1 MAISSAPLKHSGI
14 HESDQMEMILRTQA
28 FKEALDG
35 FHNEAVV
42 CRSINAE
49 NFPGR
54 ASLLKLQT
62 AISSTADIGRTVYIG
77 NPSGNAAPHSGART
91 GMRKHDTYLA
101 LHYIL
106 LASAGPCPGTQ
117 LPSCCSHI
125 APVCSDFLQPHHLQA
140 SYSLTVFSGFS
151 SLMICSLLQRC

>member
-1 MAISSAPLKHSGI
+1 
-14 HESDQMEMILRTQA
+14 MEMILRTQA

-62 AISSTADIGRTVYIG
+62 AISSTADTVRTVYIG

-91 GMRKHDTYLA
+91 GMRKHDTYSA

-117 LPSCCSHI
+117 L
-125 APVCSDFLQPHHLQA
+125 HHVALTLHRSVQIFCNLTICKP
-140 SYSLTVFSGFS
+140 LTV
-151 SLMICSLLQRC
+151 